1 MLKNFGDAE
10 RHIKSLFQENAIINF
25 NNEDCKI
32 LISGKP
38 TCSTGEPKTD
48 VYVLIESINNKVQH
62 ELKISIKKQNADF
75 LENKISSKRAEL
87 LFGSDWKSIITNS
100 TSKIKNKFDE
110 RDLVYKVKSGKTN
123 KGSITLGWKFELVNK
138 LSGDL
143 SGTILLSED
152 QALDVY
158 AGINLPPDK
167 KNATVNGTVIENSGI
182 ANYVLHGELD
192 SHKNASDVINSIIPV
207 ETFIQQNSDI
217 YFACKALNYR
227 TFESKFD
234 GNRPLSVF
242 VDWNIVDGKLT
253 PTLIFDSPL
262 DTKGNEVAEKLLN
275 CLKAINVSNTD
286 DLNESNLSSLNF
298 VVSK

>member
-1 MLKNFGDAE
+1 
-10 RHIKSLFQENAIINF
+10 
-25 NNEDCKI
+25 
-32 LISGKP
+32 
-38 TCSTGEPKTD
+38 
-48 VYVLIESINNKVQH
+48 
-62 ELKISIKKQNADF
+62 
-75 LENKISSKRAEL
+75 
-87 LFGSDWKSIITNS
+87 
-100 TSKIKNKFDE
+100 
-110 RDLVYKVKSGKTN
+110 
-123 KGSITLGWKFELVNK
+123 
-138 LSGDL
+138 
-143 SGTILLSED
+143 
-152 QALDVY
+152 
-158 AGINLPPDK
+158 
-167 KNATVNGTVIENSGI
+167 
-182 ANYVLHGELD
+182 D